1 MNPAMATETWIPSRR
16 IQAAAIAEHE
26 RVERELKR
34 LDLRE
39 RELAAEIA
47 TVQAARAE
55 LEHQRNALNHFAH
68 QREPSPAGQR
78 SGRRLRALSEPKKAA
93 TNGTMVLKG
102 ASIRET
108 AVRVLAAKH
117 EPESPV
123 HYRDWF
129 ELLTAQ
135 GFIPGGKDPLAT
147 FLTQISRSPV
157 VKRTTTAGVYLLD
170 HEFVTRARDRL
181 ATLAAQLSDT
191 QELLSDATVEQIA
204 AAREHRARLTA
215 EMHETERQ
223 LHEALR
229 ALGDDTD

>member
-1 MNPAMATETWIPSRR
+1 MNPAMATETWTPSRR
-16 IQAAAIAEHE
+16 IQAAAVAEHE
-26 RVERELKR
+26 RVERELRR
-34 LDLRE
+34 LDLRQ
-39 RELAAEIA
+39 RELAAELA

-55 LEHQRNALNHFAH
+55 LEHQRHALNHFAH
-68 QREPSPAGQR
+68 KHEPSPGNQRAG
-78 SGRRLRALSEPKKAA
+78 GRLRALQEPEIAA
-93 TNGTMVLKG
+93 PNGTAVLKG

-157 VKRTTTAGVYLLD
+157 VKRTTTAGVYVLD
-170 HEFVTRARDRL
+170 HQFVARARQRL
-181 ATLAAQLSDT
+181 ATLAAELSET
-191 QELLSDATVEQIA
+191 QDLSSNASVEQIGA
-204 AAREHRARLTA
+204 TRERRTRLTA

-229 ALGDDTD
+229 SLSDETD